1 MKTKYILP
9 ESLDKNSVPQV
20 YEQCSKNEDLLY
32 LDFSRVVSID
42 SAGVALVDYL
52 KNKIPQLQL
61 LNISDSI
68 TETMQTFKTELV
80 PETDSRKENYFERIG
95 EKTVEFAKSFKE
107 ALFLTADI
115 SFWSFISIFNRKG
128 HRKGAVVQQSLLI
141 GVDALGIISLLSI
154 ILGLII
160 ALQSA
165 AQLRQFGANIFIADL
180 IAIAMVREVG
190 PMMTAII
197 LAGRSGSAIAS
208 EIATM
213 KVTEE
218 LDALRMMAI
227 NPVRYVMVP
236 KFSAITICM
245 PFLVIWSTAIGILG
259 GLVIAVF
266 YLDLSVTAY
275 MTEIF
280 EVLTLKDIL
289 VGLSKSIIF
298 AWVIVIIGSYFGLN
312 VEGGAEGV
320 GKVTTKSVVVSIFM
334 VIFFDVIFSL
344 LYLGG

>member
-1 MKTKYILP
+1 LGVVK
-9 ESLDKNSVPQV
+9 E
-20 YEQCSKNEDLLY
+20 
-32 LDFSRVVSID
+32 LDFNRVVTID
-42 SAGVALVDYL
+42 SAGVALIDHL
-52 KNKIPQLQL
+52 KKHNSGLQLQ
-61 LNISDSI
+61 NVSKSV
-68 TETMQTFKTELV
+68 TETMQTFKTESI
-80 PETDSRKENYFERIG
+80 TTTKIDKENYFERLG
-95 EKTVEFAKSFKE
+95 GNVFSFWSSFKE
-107 ALFLTADI
+107 SLFLTADI

-128 HRKGAVVQQSLLI
+128 HRKGAVIQQSLLI
-141 GVDALGIISLLSI
+141 GVDALGILSLLSI

-180 IAIAMVREVG
+180 IAISMVREMG

-218 LDALRMMAI
+218 LDALKMMAI

-245 PFLVIWSTAIGILG
+245 PFLVIWATAVGILG
-259 GLVIAVF
+259 GLVIAVS

-280 EVLTLKDIL
+280 KVLTIKDIL
-289 VGLSKSIIF
+289 VGLSKSVIF

-312 VEGGAEGV
+312 VQGGAEGV
-320 GKVTTKSVVVSIFM
+320 GKVTTKSVVTSIFM
-334 VIFFDVIFSL
+334 VILLDAIFSL

>member
-1 MKTKYILP
+1 
-9 ESLDKNSVPQV
+9 
-20 YEQCSKNEDLLY
+20 
-32 LDFSRVVSID
+32 
-42 SAGVALVDYL
+42 
-52 KNKIPQLQL
+52 
-61 LNISDSI
+61 
-68 TETMQTFKTELV
+68 
-80 PETDSRKENYFERIG
+80 
-95 EKTVEFAKSFKE
+95 
-107 ALFLTADI
+107 
-115 SFWSFISIFNRKG
+115 
-128 HRKGAVVQQSLLI
+128 
-141 GVDALGIISLLSI
+141 
-154 ILGLII
+154 
-160 ALQSA
+160 
-165 AQLRQFGANIFIADL
+165 
-180 IAIAMVREVG
+180 
-190 PMMTAII
+190 MMTAII